1 MRSDIRI
8 LSLASILALV
18 VLAFVLSASCN
29 QSDDIQSTNA
39 QICFPEGSDVLVSNS
54 NTIPNMEIVETKH
67 FVMVSQSGLGP
78 VCEAAVAF
86 IEEVNRHGGNAVVGF
101 SSMVVTGPTPL
112 SYIVFHG
119 TAVVVEP
126 VDD

>member
-1 MRSDIRI
+1 MHSDIRI
-8 LSLASILALV
+8 LSLASILALII
-18 VLAFVLSASCN
+18 LAFVLSASCGR
-29 QSDDIQSTNA
+29 SYDIQSANA
-39 QICFPEGSDVLVSNS
+39 RICFPEGSDILVSNS
-54 NTIPNMEIVETKH
+54 NAIPNMEIVETKP
-67 FVMVSQSGLGP
+67 FVMVSRSGHGP

-86 IEEVNRHGGNAVVGF
+86 IAEVNRHGGNAVIGF